1 MLVKLWMNFAM
12 DGTIAKIIQETT
24 TETVMHAEDL
34 DDTY

>member
-24 TETVMHAEDL
+24 TEISHACRGSR
-34 DDTY
+34 